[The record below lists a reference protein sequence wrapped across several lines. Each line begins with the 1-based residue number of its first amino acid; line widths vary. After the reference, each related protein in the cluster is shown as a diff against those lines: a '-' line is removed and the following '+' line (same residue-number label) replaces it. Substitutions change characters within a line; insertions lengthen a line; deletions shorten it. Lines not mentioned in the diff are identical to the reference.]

1 MEEVVFENLVVHF
14 KQAVEV
20 KKGVFVFMRLL
31 IKQRY

>member
-1 MEEVVFENLVVHF
+1 MKEVVLENLVVHF

-20 KKGVFVFMRLL
+20 KKGVFVFKRLL